1 MMRLLNTFGRRPR
14 RFQLSFLAP
23 ESEQNANA
31 LITADLVE
39 NRKHCLISCVRCWAI
54 RENQAVKSARV
65 GQHSQPQLTL
75 AGDLTTLRFFFA
87 FFGEFERNR
96 DVTPVMM
103 SNVCKVGS

>member
-1 MMRLLNTFGRRPR
+1 VMRLLNTFGRRPR

-75 AGDLTTLRFFFA
+75 AGDFTTLRFLFA
-87 FFGEFERNR
+87 YNAFGMP
-96 DVTPVMM
+96 PVAN
-103 SNVCKVGS
+103 SILRRFALR